1 MAFGSVCLLR
11 IRHPEYYRMNNY
23 QKFQAIVEKEL
34 ANAKGRFSTTRS
46 LFDELHHRIKWSARS
61 NLDVMSIGEV
71 SFSAPRIVNGASV
84 VNPEMVVKLN
94 IPGQEALTATIAGE
108 AFLNTLDLSWKF
120 SEATG
125 ESVMSSIT
133 MLLKTYSGEEKSREV
148 MAQHF
153 ANNVAIAHPEF
164 NVQHALD
171 KDGVWVVYFIHRKT
185 AAAAI
190 VGSWDLSE
198 FFPDSTTDVKQFT
211 ETFAV
216 DSILNMLTPPQELQ
230 GLGGIQ
236 RSPENLF
243 IAVKTYLRNLRD
255 YYRVA
260 FPFTYQVLWAT
271 STDSLAKPVLDL
283 IGVEELSLIAESDA
297 IINIIERNIGDDAE
311 LREKFLAHVRNPMH
325 IATHIMVRITVD
337 VGVTKTWFSPIA
349 GMVRASGSYDVNTNN
364 PHLPL
369 WVVASFRE
377 VMTPPPRPRNPRDAV
392 ENYVTE
398 AVDNLDRMFN
408 KGSIFV
414 PRLKANI
421 ASLWGSVIERH
432 AKPELGFQAPYRVV
446 LGLIADFALWLDNR
460 GKKLMLADEYDFF
473 FVVKQTAF
481 AVEVIFT
488 DCTTGRTE
496 TVLFT
501 YADLEGQLKAGL
513 DWHPSA
519 PTFFIPREF

>member
-11 IRHPEYYRMNNY
+11 IRHPEYYRMNNQ
-23 QKFQAIVEKEL
+23 QKFQTIVEREL
-34 ANAKGRFSTTRS
+34 ANLKGKFQKSSELAVALHEAVVAAAKKETDLSVIRLSIHSPDLKNNVTDINADLRLCLS
-46 LFDELHHRIKWSARS
+46 LANGEELTAYIATEAWLNALPLEWSFQGI
-61 NLDVMSIGEV
+61 L
-71 SFSAPRIVNGASV
+71 
-84 VNPEMVVKLN
+84 
-94 IPGQEALTATIAGE
+94 PGQVTTTIGTLLVNIDGANSLEEAALVVAQTAAKEFPGYVIYH
-108 AFLNTLDLSWKF
+108 
-120 SEATG
+120 
-125 ESVMSSIT
+125 T
-133 MLLKTYSGEEKSREV
+133 MDS
-148 MAQHF
+148 
-153 ANNVAIAHPEF
+153 
-164 NVQHALD
+164 
-171 KDGVWVVYFIHRKT
+171 DGMWVVYFLERKT
-185 AAAAI
+185 TKVAI
-190 VGSWDLSE
+190 VGSWALAD
-198 FFPDSTTDVKQFT
+198 FFPRLATQSTQSAIKVT
-211 ETFAV
+211 V

-271 STDSLAKPVLDL
+271 STDSLAKPVLEL
-283 IGVEELSLIAESDA
+283 IGSAELSLVAETDA
-297 IINIIERNIGDDAE
+297 IISIIERRIGDDAE

-398 AVDNLDRMFN
+398 AVDHLDRMFN

-421 ASLWGSVIERH
+421 ASLWGSVVERH

-446 LGLIADFALWLDNR
+446 LGLIEDFATWLDNH
-460 GKKLMLADEYDFF
+460 GKELMLTDDYDFF
-473 FVVKQTAF
+473 FVVKKTAF